1 MRELSDVSAD
11 VAFVSSNY
19 NKYLEAKTILNSFGM
34 QVEFLKYECI
44 EVQSD
49 SLATV
54 ATAKAKDAFSK
65 FARPVL
71 VEDAGLFIDS
81 LNGFPGPFSSYV
93 FGTVGCKGILD
104 LMNKQQNRAARFLS
118 VVAYCDGYDNN
129 NNNNHH
135 HTGNDVT
142 VNKIKLFEGA
152 VHGIISESE
161 RGIAWGYD
169 PIFIPKGSEQTF
181 AESNIKDEISHRYLS
196 LQAFARW
203 YNQNVVTDRRV

>member
-1 MRELSDVSAD
+1 M
-11 VAFVSSNY
+11 
-19 NKYLEAKTILNSFGM
+19 
-34 QVEFLKYECI
+34 
-44 EVQSD
+44 
-49 SLATV
+49 
-54 ATAKAKDAFSK
+54 
-65 FARPVL
+65 
-71 VEDAGLFIDS
+71 
-81 LNGFPGPFSSYV
+81 FPGPFRSL
-93 FGTVGCKGILD
+93 FGTCCKGILD